1 MKERVVALLA
11 DGLVKC
17 YVHAMSTVEE
27 IKTAINRLSLEE
39 RAEMLAELCGWT
51 DDNWDRQM
59 KADVTTGT
67 FAVLNDKADAAH
79 ASGVSLSRW

>member
-1 MKERVVALLA
+1 
-11 DGLVKC
+11 
-17 YVHAMSTVEE
+17 MSTVEE

-59 KADVTTGT
+59 KADAATGK
-67 FAVLNDKADAAH
+67 FAVLNDKTDTAH
-79 ASGVSLSRW
+79 AAGQTLPLNDTLHKS